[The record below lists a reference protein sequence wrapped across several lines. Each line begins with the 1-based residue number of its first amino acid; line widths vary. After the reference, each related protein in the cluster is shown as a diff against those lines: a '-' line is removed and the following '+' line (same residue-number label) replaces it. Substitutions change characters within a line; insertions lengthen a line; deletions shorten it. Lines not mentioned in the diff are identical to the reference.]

1 MSFLP
6 EEEVKRGTTVNLAPM
21 IDFLFLMLAF
31 FASLAVTRVATRDT
45 EIDLV
50 KLSASSG
57 STSPSPI
64 DEEVQLVHLTVGEEG
79 NYCWVT
85 EIRDYP
91 MESAQSIA
99 DELRYQ
105 HERGLLPNRKEKTQV
120 LVRIDREAQW
130 EPIVE
135 LIFAVRDAGF
145 QIRPVYELADEE
157 R

>member
-6 EEEVKRGTTVNLAPM
+6 EEEVKKGSSINLAPM

-45 EIDLV
+45 DIELV
-50 KLSASSG
+50 KVAPESAS
-57 STSPSPI
+57 PPLAR
-64 DEEVQLVHLTVGEEG
+64 DEEMQLVHVTVGEDG
-79 NYCWVT
+79 SYCWVT

-99 DELRYQ
+99 DELCHQ
-105 HERGLLPNRKEKTQV
+105 HERGLLPSTKEKTQV
-120 LVRIDREAQW
+120 LVRIDRAAQW
-130 EPIVE
+130 EQVAQ

-145 QIRPVYELADEE
+145 QIRPVYEVGDPEP
-157 R
+157 